1 MAAATPL
8 GRTGVSEDVAG
19 AVMLLLGDDA
29 AYITGHHLVIDGGA
43 AL

>member
-1 MAAATPL
+1 
-8 GRTGVSEDVAG
+8 
-19 AVMLLLGDDA
+19 MLLLGDDA